1 MELSPNLTIVAK
13 SFTDLISRQPVLVD
27 IAKLVLLVVFLSFLL
42 KLVIKLI
49 GGFTNFKYKPLG
61 NLFSEAE
68 RHFFMV
74 LKQALSDEY
83 EIFAKVRI
91 ADILTPDHALSRR
104 NWNSA
109 FYKISSKHFDYVL
122 CDKETLSVLAAIELD
137 DSSHNQ
143 SKTRSRD
150 IFVEKAC
157 ETACLKLIRFPWR
170 PNYDLE
176 LVRNKVINSLN
187 SPV

>member
-1 MELSPNLTIVAK
+1 MSMLEVMAK
-13 SFTDLISRQPVLVD
+13 TWGDMISKQPSVLYHFT
-27 IAKLVLLVVFLSFLL
+27 VFFIIFCLGLFL
-42 KLVIKLI
+42 KLVRS
-49 GGFTNFKYKPLG
+49 GEFTNFKYKPGG

-68 RHFFMV
+68 RHFFLV
-74 LKQALSDEY
+74 LKQILSDEY

-122 CDKETLSVLAAIELD
+122 CDKETLAVVAVIELD

-157 ETACLKLIRFPWR
+157 ETAGLKLVRFPCR
-170 PNYDLE
+170 SNYHLE
-176 LVRNKVINSLN
+176 SVRSKVITSLN
-187 SPV
+187 PTA

>member
-68 RHFFMV
+68 RYFFLV

-104 NWNSA
+104 NWNTA
-109 FYKISSKHFDYVL
+109 FYKISSKH
-122 CDKETLSVLAAIELD
+122 CLASIIMA
-137 DSSHNQ
+137 DSYCLNQ
-143 SKTRSRD
+143 KSYYFLAVHLLTKSLVSRPT
-150 IFVEKAC
+150 ISAC
-157 ETACLKLIRFPWR
+157 PVYLQ
-170 PNYDLE
+170 YDH
-176 LVRNKVINSLN
+176 VSN
-187 SPV
+187 